1 MAKATVMKFDKLPS
15 TGTAFIKAATAKKP
29 GLKTGKTIPP
39 ITAEVKNLP
48 IDGNKLVRYRKVC
61 GFPGGKTVPAPF
73 MHIYAAPLHMALLT
87 SEQFPLKLLGL
98 VHIRNS
104 MTQHRPVKVDE
115 SLDVTVTI
123 DGHREVPLGIEFDI
137 VSKVHVG
144 SELVWESVS
153 TNLSRKAAGG
163 SKKKGAKKAPAKLE
177 KLPASTKISIPA
189 GTGRK
194 YGVVAGDVNPIHL
207 FDATAK
213 AFGFK
218 KAIIHGMWT
227 LAKSAAVLDSQLPR
241 KFRYDVE
248 FKLPIFMPANVQLQY
263 QNADEN
269 IALRVMDSKG
279 AKPHMVGNI
288 EFLS

>member
-1 MAKATVMKFDKLPS
+1 MAKATVLEFSKLPS
-15 TGTAFIKAATAKKP
+15 TATAFFKAATAKKP
-29 GLKTGKTIPP
+29 GLKAGKTVPS
-39 ITAEVKNLP
+39 ITAVVNNLA
-48 IDGNKLVRYRKVC
+48 IDANKLVRYRKVC

-98 VHIRNS
+98 VHVRNS
-104 MTQHRPVKVDE
+104 MTQHRPVKADE
-115 SLDVTVTI
+115 KLNITVKV

-137 VSKVHVG
+137 ISQVHVG
-144 SELVWESVS
+144 SELVWDSVS
-153 TNLSRKAAGG
+153 TNLSRQAAGG
-163 SKKKGAKKAPAKLE
+163 KKKGAKKAPTKLE
-177 KLPASTKISIPA
+177 ALPGKAKISIPA

-194 YGVVAGDVNPIHL
+194 YGAVAGDMNPIHL
-207 FDATAK
+207 FDVTAK

-227 LAKSAAVLDSQLPR
+227 LAKSAAVVDSQLPR

-248 FKLPIFMPANVQLQY
+248 FKLPIFMPANVQLQF
-263 QNADEN
+263 QNAGEN

-279 AKPHMVGNI
+279 VKPHMVGNI
-288 EFLS
+288 TFLS

>member
-1 MAKATVMKFDKLPS
+1 MAKATVLEFSKLPS
-15 TGTAFIKAATAKKP
+15 TATAFIKAATAKKP
-29 GLKTGKTIPP
+29 GLKAGKTVPP
-39 ITAEVKNLP
+39 IKAVVKNLP
-48 IDGNKLVRYRKVC
+48 IDANKLVRYRKVC
-61 GFPGGKTVPAPF
+61 GFPSGKTVPAPF

-98 VHIRNS
+98 VHVRNS
-104 MTQHRPVKVDE
+104 MTQHRPVTANEKLSITVKV
-115 SLDVTVTI
+115 

-137 VSKVHVG
+137 ISKVHVG
-144 SELVWESVS
+144 DELVWDSVS

-163 SKKKGAKKAPAKLE
+163 SKKKGAKKAPSKLAN
-177 KLPASTKISIPA
+177 LAGNAKISIPA

-194 YGVVAGDVNPIHL
+194 YGAVAGDMNPIHL
-207 FDATAK
+207 FDMTAK

-227 LAKSAAVLDSQLPR
+227 LAKSAAVVDSQLPR

-248 FKLPIFMPANVQLQY
+248 FKLPIFMPAKVQLQFE
-263 QNADEN
+263 NAGES
-269 IALRVMDSKG
+269 IAMRVMDNKG
-279 AKPHMVGNI
+279 VKPHMVGNI

>member
-1 MAKATVMKFDKLPS
+1 MAKATVLEFSSLPS
-15 TGTAFIKAATAKKP
+15 TLPSFFKAATAKKA
-29 GLKTGKTIPP
+29 GLKEGKTIPP
-39 ITAEVKNLP
+39 IVASVKNLP
-48 IDGNKLVRYRKVC
+48 IDANKLVRYRKVC
-61 GFPGGKTVPAPF
+61 GFPGGKAVPAPF

-87 SEQFPLKLLGL
+87 SEQFPLALLGL

-104 MTQHRPVKVDE
+104 MTQHRPVLASEK
-115 SLDVTVTI
+115 LNITVKI
-123 DGHREVPLGIEFDI
+123 DGHRESPLGIEFDI
-137 VSKVHVG
+137 ISQVHVG
-144 SELVWESVS
+144 DELVWESVS
-153 TNLSRKAAGG
+153 TNLSRKSGG
-163 SKKKGAKKAPAKLE
+163 KKKGGKKVPPKVTPLAGNVKF
-177 KLPASTKISIPA
+177 SIPA

-194 YGVVAGDVNPIHL
+194 YGMVAGDVNPIHL

-248 FKLPIFMPANVQLQY
+248 FKLPVFMPARVQLQF
-263 QNADEN
+263 QNMGES
-269 IALRVMDSKG
+269 IQLRVMDSKG
-279 AKPHMVGNI
+279 AKPHMNGNI